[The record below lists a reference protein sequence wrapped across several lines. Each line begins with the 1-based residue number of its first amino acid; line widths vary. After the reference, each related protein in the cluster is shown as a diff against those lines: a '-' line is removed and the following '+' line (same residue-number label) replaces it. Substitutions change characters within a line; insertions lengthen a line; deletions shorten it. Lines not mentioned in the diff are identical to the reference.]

1 MNVPMKNSVN
11 IWKPK
16 GLGGVECLR
25 AEHVGV
31 RFARHFHEGYA
42 VGVIESG
49 ALGFRYLGRD
59 CVAAAG
65 AVNMVVPGEVHDGH
79 PASPQGFA
87 YRMFYLDAPV
97 VERLAGELDGQG
109 VKIPD
114 FPGGVIQ
121 DPQLASALRRLHLDL
136 EAGSTTLLER
146 QSRLSTILSAWI
158 SRHAERKSRVRP
170 ADEPRAVSRAREYLR
185 ERASSPVSLEE
196 LSQASGLSGFR
207 LNRQFSRFV
216 GLAPHAYQVML
227 RVEAARALIASGRS
241 VSDAALESGFCDQSH
256 LTRHFRRIT
265 GLTPGA
271 YGKIVQDR

>member
-1 MNVPMKNSVN
+1 MKNSVN

-121 DPQLASALRRLHLDL
+121 DVQLASALRRLHLDL

-158 SRHAERKSRVRP
+158 SRHAERKARVRP

-185 ERASSPVSLEE
+185 ERASSPVSLDE
-196 LSQASGLSGFR
+196 LSRASGLSGFR

-227 RVEAARALIASGRS
+227 RVEQARALIASGRS

>member
-1 MNVPMKNSVN
+1 MKNSVN
-11 IWKPK
+11 IWKPE

-25 AEHVGV
+25 ARHVGV

-79 PASPQGFA
+79 PESPQGFA

-97 VERLAGELDGQG
+97 VETLAGELDGQSA
-109 VKIPD
+109 KMPD

-121 DPQLASALRRLHLDL
+121 DPQLAAALRKLHLDL
-136 EAGSTTLLER
+136 EAGDTTLLER
-146 QSRLSTILSAWI
+146 QSRLTAILVAWI
-158 SRHAERKSRVRP
+158 SRHAERKARVRP
-170 ADEPRAVSRAREYLR
+170 GNEPQAVSRAREYLR
-185 ERASSPVSLEE
+185 EKALDPVSLEE
-196 LSQASGLSGFR
+196 LSRAAGLSGFR

-216 GLAPHAYQVML
+216 GLPPHAYQVML
-227 RVEAARALIASGRS
+227 RVDAARVLITDGRS
-241 VSDAALESGFCDQSH
+241 PAEAALECGFADQSH